1 MTFEIVKSK
10 YFQILSGEVNLT
22 FPVMFNPATWDA
34 HAFPVF
40 FGGTQ
45 LTPDQSTIVSVPS
58 IQLVYFAAA
67 DTKKQDAK

>member
-1 MTFEIVKSK
+1 M
-10 YFQILSGEVNLT
+10 NLT

-45 LTPDQSTIVSVPS
+45 LSRDQTTIVSVPA
-58 IQLVYFAAA
+58 IQLVYFATA
-67 DTKKQDAK
+67 DTKKQDAR